1 MKQEIKSKP
10 DFAFLS
16 LHLNSGEQV
25 IAESGSMVGMTTEL
39 TMETNMKGG
48 LKGALKR
55 ALGGESLFMN
65 TYTATAD
72 NQRIDLAPATPGDVE
87 HLALDGNSVLV
98 QSGSYM
104 SSSPGIE
111 VDSKWAGARGFF
123 GGEGLFMLRCSGQGD
138 LWISSYGAIH
148 AIDVQGSYVVDTGH
162 IVAFDDS
169 LSYELQSIGGLKSLL
184 FSKEGLVC
192 EFSGQGRLWIQ
203 TRCSSSLVG
212 FLHPFRSIKPQKHA
226 N

>member
-16 LHLNSGEQV
+16 LQLNSGEQV
-25 IAESGSMVGMTTEL
+25 ITESGSMVGMTTEL

-72 NQRIDLAPATPGDVE
+72 NQRLDLAPATPGDVE

-104 SSSPGIE
+104 SSTPGIE

-148 AIDVQGSYVVDTGH
+148 AIDVHGTYVVDTGH
-162 IVAFDDS
+162 IVAFDDC
-169 LSYELQSIGGLKSLL
+169 LSYELKSIGGLKSLL

-203 TRCSSSLVG
+203 TRCSGSLVG